1 MNTFDNPRRGAAGGF
16 SLVEIMIVMVIIA
29 VVLALAIPSIEPM
42 MKGSK
47 LTTAADNVRFRLSE
61 ARARAIADNRA
72 VQIRLLKFDDR
83 SMPGE
88 KEYFQGFEAGRF
100 QAKKDTE
107 GNDTTTFIFEPVG
120 GVVRLPDGVAI
131 NSQKKLSSLITD
143 DRLPERTYDVEVG
156 GNTSVKYRAFTFRP
170 DGSTDLPK
178 RAGDLWFFTLTQF
191 RDEDQG
197 NASPD
202 NFITLMVDAYN
213 GLVKVYQR

>member
-1 MNTFDNPRRGAAGGF
+1 MKAFPPSHVRRPAAF

-47 LTTAADNVRFRLSE
+47 LTTAADNFRFRLSE

-88 KEYFQGFEAGRF
+88 KEYFQAFQAGRF
-100 QAKKDTE
+100 QARKDAD
-107 GNDTTTFIFEPVG
+107 GNDTSTFIFEPIG
-120 GVVRLPDGVAI
+120 GVVRLPDGIAI
-131 NSQKKLSSLITD
+131 NSQKTLSSLIND
-143 DRLPERTYDVEVG
+143 DRIPERSFDLDIG
-156 GNTSVKYRAFTFRP
+156 GNDSVKYRAFTFRP

-178 RAGDLWFFTLTQF
+178 RAGDIWFFTLTQF

-197 NASPD
+197 NTSPD

-213 GLVKVYQR
+213 GLVKLYQR